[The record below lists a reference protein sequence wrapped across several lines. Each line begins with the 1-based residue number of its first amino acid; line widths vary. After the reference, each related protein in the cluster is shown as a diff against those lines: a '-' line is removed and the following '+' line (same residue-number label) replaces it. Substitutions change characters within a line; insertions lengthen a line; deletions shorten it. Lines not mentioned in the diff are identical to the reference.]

1 MNPLDLTGPEFLRFY
16 LLWGAGLLGA
26 ALLIQ
31 ALLRSAPAPPSGS
44 RWTPG
49 VYPREG
55 DAYSIALLRGGW
67 REVVHT
73 ALARLFSTG
82 MLALDGTS
90 LRQGAP
96 EDPVSL
102 QPLESSV
109 LSVAT
114 GQEGLSLPRMESRA
128 RSAVSYY
135 LRPLE
140 NELRQQ
146 GLLLSETQLRGFEI
160 LRIAALLLLVG
171 PGAAKLVVAL
181 FRWRF
186 NVGFLI
192 LMMLAYTLAAFL
204 LLRPPQRT
212 RAGDQ
217 YLDWLRDSHKGLMNM
232 LASGRRESPGELALL
247 AGIYGLQVVPMTAPL
262 HSALQPPHRREDWP
276 SSGCGGGG
284 CGSSDGGGGGG
295 CGGGGCGGGGC
306 GGCGG

>member
-1 MNPLDLTGPEFLRFY
+1 MNPLDMMGPEFLRFY
-16 LLWGAGLLGA
+16 LLWGAGVLGA
-26 ALLIQ
+26 ALLIRSF
-31 ALLRSAPAPPSGS
+31 LRSLPAPPSGS

-96 EDPVSL
+96 EDSVSL
-102 QPLESSV
+102 QPLESAV
-109 LSVAT
+109 LSVAM

-128 RSAVSYY
+128 RSAVSHY

-140 NELRQQ
+140 NELRQE
-146 GLLLSETQLRGFEI
+146 GLLLSEPQLRGFEI

-171 PGAAKLVVAL
+171 PGAAKLAVAL

-192 LMMLAYTLAAFL
+192 LMMLAYTVAAFL
-204 LLRPPQRT
+204 LLRPPRRT
-212 RAGDQ
+212 RAGDL
-217 YLDWLRDSHKGLMNM
+217 YLDWLKDSHKGLMNM
-232 LASGRRESPGELALL
+232 LTRGRRESPGELALL
-247 AGIYGLQVVPMTAPL
+247 AGIYGLQVVPTMVPL
-262 HSALQPPHRREDWP
+262 YSALQPHRRQEDGAG
-276 SSGCGGGG
+276 SGYGGGS
-284 CGSSDGGGGGG
+284 CGSSDGGGGG